1 MLSTTYSDYSYSYP
15 HSSFS
20 FYYYCSYH
28 YSHTSMAKRTK
39 PRIRPEPMPA
49 TTTTTTTT
57 TTTATATAAAIAAAT
72 TTGGGQRLG
81 HDSHLSS
88 LAIEARNILKA
99 QPVLT
104 EHYPDIE
111 AATRERNYWAHL
123 LSTPFADVEFLTQ
136 KLCDT
141 DPVITPKCYEVI
153 RALKRGLLRDIV
165 AALDCLRAQGVFP
178 PEQTQLDAVRWAGKM
193 WDILDH
199 QIIVLM
205 LVVG

>member
-1 MLSTTYSDYSYSYP
+1 MPSTTYSDCSYPYP

-20 FYYYCSYH
+20 FYCSCH

-49 TTTTTTTT
+49 TTTTTTT
-57 TTTATATAAAIAAAT
+57 ATAATASATVAAAT
-72 TTGGGQRLG
+72 AADTTSGGQRLG

-88 LAIEARNILKA
+88 LGIEARNILKA

-111 AATRERNYWAHL
+111 AATRERNYWTHL

-136 KLCDT
+136 KLCDS
-141 DPVITPKCYEVI
+141 DPVITPKCYEAI
-153 RALKRGLLRDIV
+153 SALKRDLLRDIV
-165 AALDCLRAQGVFP
+165 AALDCLLAQGVFP
-178 PEQTQLDAVRWAGKM
+178 PEQVQLDAVRWAGKV